1 MLKTMKNSKHSFS
14 ILMTAAVSAILTLS
28 ACSSITTKREEPR
41 SQAPAEIAKAP
52 IEAKT
57 SADIAQN
64 LINKQPVTQPIAN
77 AAPAPQPPIEVAKAP
92 VEAAPPAEVAHA
104 PAEVAKV
111 PEKATEHHKVEGVEP
126 DKALKWLV
134 NGNKRFT
141 TGQVRR
147 DGQSKK
153 DIARLS
159 SGQKPHTIV
168 LSCSDSRVPPEIAFD
183 QKLGEIFVVRTAGEA
198 LNDNAVGSI
207 EYALAHL
214 GSRLIV
220 VLGHNSCGAVKAAH
234 STLGGAD
241 AGSPALNNL
250 VKDIHPRISSFAGK
264 TPSTHFNDESWANAK
279 GVAKDLMVRSD
290 IIRNAITS
298 GEVKIVSALYDLE
311 SGKVA
316 FDQ

>member
-1 MLKTMKNSKHSFS
+1 MLKTSKNSKHSFS
-14 ILMTAAVSAILTLS
+14 ILMTAAVSAVFTLS

-41 SQAPAEIAKAP
+41 AQAPAEIAKAP

-64 LINKQPVTQPIAN
+64 LINKQPIAE
-77 AAPAPQPPIEVAKAP
+77 APAPQPPKEAAKAP
-92 VEAAPPAEVAHA
+92 AEASA
-104 PAEVAKV
+104 PAEVANA
-111 PEKATEHHKVEGVEP
+111 PTEIAKAPTPAENHKEHHKVEGVEP
-126 DKALKWLV
+126 DKALKWLI

-141 TGQVRR
+141 SNQVRR

-153 DIARLS
+153 DIARLAT
-159 SGQKPHTIV
+159 GQKPHAIV
-168 LSCSDSRVPPEIAFD
+168 LSCSDSRVPPELAFD

-198 LNDNAVGSI
+198 LNDNAIGSI
-207 EYALAHL
+207 EYALVHL

-264 TPSTHFNDESWANAK
+264 TPSTHFHDESWANAK

-290 IIRNAITS
+290 IIRNAISS